1 MMKNTT
7 VYIVIRTLTLTHYME
22 DAETWREVDAMP
34 IVEGVFSSY
43 EAANDFVDPL
53 LDDRGEYVEYSIIE
67 REVQ

>member
-1 MMKNTT
+1 MSNANT
-7 VYIVIRTLTLTHYME
+7 VFIVLRTLSIEATAAHGSRL
-22 DAETWREVDAMP
+22 VDALP
-34 IVEGVFSSY
+34 IVEGVFTSY